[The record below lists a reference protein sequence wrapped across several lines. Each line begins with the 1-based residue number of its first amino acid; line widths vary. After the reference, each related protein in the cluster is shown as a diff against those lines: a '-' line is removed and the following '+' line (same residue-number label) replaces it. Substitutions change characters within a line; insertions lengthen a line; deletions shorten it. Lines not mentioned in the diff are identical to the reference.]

1 MPVDPEKARERLL
14 ALRGEIEAA
23 SRQSEGYRAPVGL
36 DQQSVGRLSRMDAL
50 QQQAMAQASERA
62 RARELQRIDA
72 ALRRI
77 EDGEYGWC
85 AECGE
90 AIAERRLE
98 VDPCASHCVNCAGR
112 G

>member
-1 MPVDPEKARERLL
+1 METDVEQARERLL
-14 ALRGEIEAA
+14 ALRDEIHAA
-23 SRQSEGYRAPVGL
+23 SRHSREDRAPVAL

-90 AIAERRLE
+90 AIAARRLE

-112 G
+112 A